1 VKHFEVKVSTKSAPG
16 GKTPIKEPTLII
28 NMKKLL
34 VDISNAPTTVAPP
47 SSFQTLEKE
56 QASVKSLGA
65 KGVALNKTPLGI
77 KKSPVKG
84 VLTKAEERSN
94 KKATVIVA
102 DIDDD
107 ESEEENKKGQ
117 ESYEEDMDKDQ
128 KSATPARKSASEK
141 KDSSAKKKG
150 EEEENKKDDKDPG
163 KYMDEEEMLDVAEH
177 CFIKMAETLIEKG
190 RTARSIFTK
199 YSIPE

>member
-1 VKHFEVKVSTKSAPG
+1 LIKVKHFEVKVSSKSAPG
-16 GKTPIKEPTLII
+16 GKTPVKEPTLMI

-65 KGVALNKTPLGI
+65 KAAALNKTPLGV
-77 KKSPVKG
+77 KKTPSKG
-84 VLTKAEERSN
+84 VPTKAEERSQ

-107 ESEEENKKGQ
+107 ESEEEDKK
-117 ESYEEDMDKDQ
+117 
-128 KSATPARKSASEK
+128 A
-141 KDSSAKKKG
+141 
-150 EEEENKKDDKDPG
+150 
-163 KYMDEEEMLDVAEH
+163 
-177 CFIKMAETLIEKG
+177 
-190 RTARSIFTK
+190 
-199 YSIPE
+199 